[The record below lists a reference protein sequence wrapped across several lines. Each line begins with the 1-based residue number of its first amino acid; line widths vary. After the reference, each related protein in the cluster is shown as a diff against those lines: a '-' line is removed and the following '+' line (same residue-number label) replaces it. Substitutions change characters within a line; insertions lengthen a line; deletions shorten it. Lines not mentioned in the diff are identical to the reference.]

1 MWTLALC
8 RKVWRECFGFVERE
22 GAWIYQDTWISIFSR
37 HFQQKSILRV
47 SKGVD
52 ESSRATKSESVGKQV
67 PGSNPFKYWAI
78 WIGWDL
84 LIFLQTSYLA
94 QFLQAFM
101 LWTIR
106 VTSTCHLIT
115 YQVIFGN
122 QLQTLDDKS
131 INIGNNGLHGPL
143 IRSCPEDE
151 TSSEGHERIEYK
163 INDQPEACY
172 GVVVEFLGVCSNL
185 HFMKSSTKY
194 TTCNNYGK
202 ERQIGS
208 EEHSAEATFE
218 HEKISSFFLR
228 RYPFKHSHYKSRE
241 YSHMS
246 IWESYCF

>member
-1 MWTLALC
+1 LSFNNLS
-8 RKVWRECFGFVERE
+8 G
-22 GAWIYQDTWISIFSR
+22 
-37 HFQQKSILRV
+37 HIL
-47 SKGVD
+47 
-52 ESSRATKSESVGKQV
+52 
-67 PGSNPFKYWAI
+67 
-78 WIGWDL
+78 L
-84 LIFLQTSYLA
+84 
-94 QFLQAFM
+94 
-101 LWTIR
+101 
-106 VTSTCHLIT
+106 
-115 YQVIFGN
+115 GN

-172 GVVVEFLGVCSNL
+172 GVVVEFLGVWSNL

-194 TTCNNYGK
+194 TTYNNYGK